1 MGLAVDALDPGSI
14 CALGKTASW
23 TGAAPSLGRL
33 PDMARPNKR
42 TTLREVAEA
51 TGLSTAAVSYAL
63 RGKHVSKETEER
75 VRKAAAELG
84 YEADPIARAL
94 ASGRTST
101 VGVLAGDL
109 QDLWQQ
115 QLMAAIG
122 RELLAGD
129 RYALILDAGGDPE
142 RELALAKQL
151 RDQRV
156 DGLLVSPV
164 DPSAEGWSK
173 IADAVPVVSIG
184 DALSRARTAGEVLF
198 DNRAGIDAVLDY
210 LRGLGHRRV
219 TVLTPTGPSTPDRPA
234 DVYVREAADR
244 LGIEAEVL
252 PCPQELDAATAMARR
267 VLANSPDGR
276 RPAGA
281 LAPPTAVFCFSDSI
295 AYGVY
300 AAAAEAALTIGR
312 DLSVVGFDDHPVS
325 RVLTPPLTTVD
336 WGLAEIAKEA
346 ARLAVAAIEGRRVR
360 RKRILCAPRLSERR
374 SAVEP
379 RRG

>member
-1 MGLAVDALDPGSI
+1 
-14 CALGKTASW
+14 
-23 TGAAPSLGRL
+23 
-33 PDMARPNKR
+33 MARPNKR

-129 RYALILDAGGDPE
+129 RYALILDAGGDPA

-164 DPSAEGWSK
+164 DPSAEGWAK

-198 DNRAGIDAVLDY
+198 DNRAGIDAVLGY

-244 LGIEAEVL
+244 LGIGVEVL
-252 PCPQELDAATAMARR
+252 PCAQELGEATSVARR
-267 VLANSPDGR
+267 VLTNTPDGR
-276 RPAGA
+276 PRAGSTG

-300 AAAAEAALTIGR
+300 AAAAEASLTVGR

-336 WGLAEIAKEA
+336 WGLTDIAKEA

-374 SAVEP
+374 SAAEVRP
-379 RRG
+379 

>member
-1 MGLAVDALDPGSI
+1 
-14 CALGKTASW
+14 
-23 TGAAPSLGRL
+23 
-33 PDMARPNKR
+33 MARPNKR

-75 VRKAAAELG
+75 VRKAAADLG

-94 ASGRTST
+94 ASGRTSM

-129 RYALILDAGGDPE
+129 RYALILDAGGDPA

-164 DPSAEGWSK
+164 DPSAEGWAK

-244 LGIEAEVL
+244 LDIDVEVL
-252 PCPQELDAATAMARR
+252 PCAQELGEATAVARR
-267 VLANSPDGR
+267 VLAGAGDGPDDGGPGR
-276 RPAGA
+276 AV
-281 LAPPTAVFCFSDSI
+281 PTAVFCFSDSI

-300 AAAAEAALTIGR
+300 AAAAEASLAIGR

-325 RVLTPPLTTVD
+325 RVLTPPLTTLD

-374 SAVEP
+374 SASAVRP
-379 RRG
+379 

>member
-1 MGLAVDALDPGSI
+1 
-14 CALGKTASW
+14 
-23 TGAAPSLGRL
+23 
-33 PDMARPNKR
+33 MARPHKR

-75 VRKAAAELG
+75 VRKAAADLG

-94 ASGRTST
+94 ASGRTSM

-129 RYALILDAGGDPE
+129 RYALILDAGGDPA

-164 DPSAEGWSK
+164 DPSAEGWAK

-198 DNRAGIDAVLDY
+198 DNRAGIDAVLEY

-244 LGIEAEVL
+244 LGIDVEVL
-252 PCPQELDAATAMARR
+252 PCAQELGEATAVARR
-267 VLANSPDGR
+267 VLAGARDGQG
-276 RPAGA
+276 PGDGA
-281 LAPPTAVFCFSDSI
+281 PHPTPTAVFCFSDSI

-300 AAAAEAALTIGR
+300 AAAAEASLVIGR

-325 RVLTPPLTTVD
+325 RVLTPPLTTLD
-336 WGLAEIAKEA
+336 WGLADIAKEA

-374 SAVEP
+374 SASAV
-379 RRG
+379 RG

>member
-1 MGLAVDALDPGSI
+1 
-14 CALGKTASW
+14 
-23 TGAAPSLGRL
+23 
-33 PDMARPNKR
+33 MARPNKR

-129 RYALILDAGGDPE
+129 RYALILDAGGDPA
-142 RELALAKQL
+142 RELTLAKQL

-244 LGIEAEVL
+244 LGIEVEVL
-252 PCPQELDAATAMARR
+252 PCAQELGEATAIARR
-267 VLANSPDGR
+267 VLTNSPDGR
-276 RPAGA
+276 RSAAPG

-300 AAAAEAALTIGR
+300 AAAAEASLTVGR
-312 DLSVVGFDDHPVS
+312 DISVVGFDDHPVS

-336 WGLAEIAKEA
+336 WGLTEIAKEA

-360 RKRILCAPRLSERR
+360 RKRILCAPRLSERG
-374 SAVEP
+374 SALRVAE
-379 RRG
+379 

>member
-1 MGLAVDALDPGSI
+1 
-14 CALGKTASW
+14 
-23 TGAAPSLGRL
+23 
-33 PDMARPNKR
+33 MARPNKR

-173 IADAVPVVSIG
+173 IAEAVPVVSIG

-244 LGIEAEVL
+244 LGIEVEVL
-252 PCPQELDAATAMARR
+252 PCAQELGEATAVARR
-267 VLANSPDGR
+267 VLADSPGGR
-276 RPAGA
+276 RRHASRP
-281 LAPPTAVFCFSDSI
+281 APPTAVFCFSDSI

-300 AAAAEAALTIGR
+300 AAAAEAALTVGR

-336 WGLAEIAKEA
+336 WGLTEIAKEA

-360 RKRILCAPRLSERR
+360 RKRILCAPRLSERG
-374 SAVEP
+374 SARRVAEP
-379 RRG
+379 G

>member
-1 MGLAVDALDPGSI
+1 
-14 CALGKTASW
+14 
-23 TGAAPSLGRL
+23 
-33 PDMARPNKR
+33 MARPNKR

-129 RYALILDAGGDPE
+129 RYALILDAGGDPA

-244 LGIEAEVL
+244 LGIEVEVL
-252 PCPQELDAATAMARR
+252 PCAQELGEATAMARR
-267 VLANSPDGR
+267 VLTNSPDGR
-276 RPAGA
+276 RPSGTSA

-300 AAAAEAALTIGR
+300 AAAAEASLAVGR

-336 WGLAEIAKEA
+336 WGLGEIAKEA

-360 RKRILCAPRLSERR
+360 RKRILCAPRLSERG
-374 SAVEP
+374 SAVEL

>member
-1 MGLAVDALDPGSI
+1 
-14 CALGKTASW
+14 
-23 TGAAPSLGRL
+23 
-33 PDMARPNKR
+33 MARPNKR

-75 VRKAAAELG
+75 VRKAAADLG

-173 IADAVPVVSIG
+173 IAEAVPVVSIG

-244 LGIEAEVL
+244 LGIEVEVL
-252 PCPQELDAATAMARR
+252 PCAQELGEATAVARR
-267 VLANSPDGR
+267 VLTGDPDGR
-276 RPAGA
+276 RHRTARP
-281 LAPPTAVFCFSDSI
+281 APPTAVFCFSDSI

-300 AAAAEAALTIGR
+300 AAAAEAFLAVGR

-336 WGLAEIAKEA
+336 WGLTEIAKEA

-360 RKRILCAPRLSERR
+360 RKRILCAPRLSERG
-374 SAVEP
+374 SALRAAGP
-379 RRG
+379 G

>member
-1 MGLAVDALDPGSI
+1 
-14 CALGKTASW
+14 
-23 TGAAPSLGRL
+23 
-33 PDMARPNKR
+33 MARPRKR

-63 RGKHVSKETEER
+63 RGTHVSKETEER

-94 ASGRTST
+94 ASGRTSM

-129 RYALILDAGGDPE
+129 RYALILDAGGDPQ

-164 DPSAEGWSK
+164 DPSAAGWAQ
-173 IADAVPVVSIG
+173 IAEAVPVVSIG
-184 DALSRARTAGEVLF
+184 DSLRRARTAGEVLF
-198 DNRAGIDAVLDY
+198 DNRAGIDAVLEY
-210 LRGLGHRRV
+210 LTGLGHRRI

-234 DVYVREAADR
+234 DVYVREAAGR
-244 LGIEAEVL
+244 LGIAAEVL
-252 PCPQELDAATAMARR
+252 PCAQELGEATAVARR
-267 VLANSPDGR
+267 VLRDG
-276 RPAGA
+276 GA
-281 LAPPTAVFCFSDSI
+281 DGACSTAVFCFSDSI

-300 AAAAEAALTIGR
+300 AAAAEASLKVGR
-312 DLSVVGFDDHPVS
+312 DVSVVGFDDHPVS
-325 RVLTPPLTTVD
+325 QVLTPPLTTLD
-336 WGLAEIAKEA
+336 WGLAGIAQEA
-346 ARLAVAAIEGRRVR
+346 ARLAVAAIDGRRVR
-360 RKRILCAPRLSERR
+360 RKRMLCAPRLSERG
-374 SAVEP
+374 SAV
-379 RRG
+379 RV

>member
-1 MGLAVDALDPGSI
+1 
-14 CALGKTASW
+14 
-23 TGAAPSLGRL
+23 
-33 PDMARPNKR
+33 MARPNKR

-94 ASGRTST
+94 ASGRTSM
-101 VGVLAGDL
+101 VGVLSGDL

-129 RYALILDAGGDPE
+129 RYALILDAGGDPA

-164 DPSAEGWSK
+164 DPSAEGWAQ

-184 DALSRARTAGEVLF
+184 DALSRARAAGEVLF

-244 LGIEAEVL
+244 LGIGVEVL
-252 PCPQELDAATAMARR
+252 PCAQELGEATAVARR
-267 VLANSPDGR
+267 VLTGSGR
-276 RPAGA
+276 AGESA
-281 LAPPTAVFCFSDSI
+281 PTAVFCFSDSI

-300 AAAAEAALTIGR
+300 AAAADLGLEIPG
-312 DLSVVGFDDHPVS
+312 DLSVMDARPVS
-325 RVLTPPLTTVD
+325 RLLGPALTTVD
-336 WGLAEIAKEA
+336 WDTDAI
-346 ARLAVAAIEGRRVR
+346 VAA
-360 RKRILCAPRLSERR
+360 ATRLVT
-374 SAVEP
+374 A
-379 RRG
+379 

>member
-1 MGLAVDALDPGSI
+1 
-14 CALGKTASW
+14 
-23 TGAAPSLGRL
+23 
-33 PDMARPNKR
+33 MARPNKR

-94 ASGRTST
+94 VSGRTST

-164 DPSAEGWSK
+164 DPSAEGWAK
-173 IADAVPVVSIG
+173 IAEAVPVVSIG
-184 DALSRARTAGEVLF
+184 DALSQARTAGEVLF

-244 LGIEAEVL
+244 LGIDVQVV
-252 PCPQELDAATAMARR
+252 PCAQELGEATGVARR
-267 VLANSPDGR
+267 VLTNSPAGR
-276 RPAGA
+276 RRTGAAG

-300 AAAAEAALTIGR
+300 AAAAEAELAVGR
-312 DLSVVGFDDHPVS
+312 DISVVGFDDHPVS

-336 WGLAEIAKEA
+336 WGLTEIAKEA

-360 RKRILCAPRLSERR
+360 RKRILCAPRLSERG
-374 SAVEP
+374 SALRAPDGV
-379 RRG
+379 

>member
-1 MGLAVDALDPGSI
+1 
-14 CALGKTASW
+14 
-23 TGAAPSLGRL
+23 
-33 PDMARPNKR
+33 MARPNKR

-129 RYALILDAGGDPE
+129 RYALILDAGGDPA
-142 RELALAKQL
+142 RELTLAKQL

-219 TVLTPTGPSTPDRPA
+219 TVLTPTGRSTPDRPA

-244 LGIEAEVL
+244 LGIEVEVL
-252 PCPQELDAATAMARR
+252 PCAQELGEATAIARR
-267 VLANSPDGR
+267 VLTNSPAGR
-276 RPAGA
+276 RPAAPG

-300 AAAAEAALTIGR
+300 AAAAEADLTVGR
-312 DLSVVGFDDHPVS
+312 DISVVGFDDHPVS

-336 WGLAEIAKEA
+336 WGLTEIAKEA

-360 RKRILCAPRLSERR
+360 RKRILCAPRLSERG
-374 SAVEP
+374 SALRVAE
-379 RRG
+379 

>member
-1 MGLAVDALDPGSI
+1 
-14 CALGKTASW
+14 
-23 TGAAPSLGRL
+23 
-33 PDMARPNKR
+33 MARPNKR

-75 VRKAAAELG
+75 VRRTAAELG

-94 ASGRTST
+94 ASGRTSM

-129 RYALILDAGGDPE
+129 RYALILDAGGDPD
-142 RELALAKQL
+142 RELVLAKQL

-156 DGLLVSPV
+156 DALLVSPV
-164 DPSAEGWSK
+164 DPSAKGWAA
-173 IADAVPVVSIG
+173 IAEALPVVAVG
-184 DALSRARTAGEVLF
+184 DSLSRARTAGQVIF
-198 DNRAGIDAVLDY
+198 DNRAGIDAVLEY
-210 LRGLGHRRV
+210 LHRLGHRRV
-219 TVLTPTGPSTPDRPA
+219 TVLTPTRPSTPDRPA

-244 LGIEAEVL
+244 LGLRAELV
-252 PCPQELDAATAMARR
+252 PCPQELGEATAVARR
-267 VLANSPDGR
+267 VLDGAH
-276 RPAGA
+276 PT
-281 LAPPTAVFCFSDSI
+281 TAVFCFSDSL

-300 AAAAEAALTIGR
+300 AAAAEASLTVGR
-312 DLSVVGFDDHPVS
+312 DVSVVGFDDHPVS

-336 WGLAEIAKEA
+336 WGLTEIAAEA
-346 ARLAVAAIEGRRVR
+346 ARLTVAAIEGKRVR
-360 RKRILCAPRLSERR
+360 KKRVLCAPRMSERG
-374 SAVEP
+374 SAV
-379 RRG
+379 RV

>member
-1 MGLAVDALDPGSI
+1 
-14 CALGKTASW
+14 
-23 TGAAPSLGRL
+23 
-33 PDMARPNKR
+33 MARPNKR

-142 RELALAKQL
+142 RELVLAKQL

-164 DPSAEGWSK
+164 DPSAEGWAA
-173 IADAVPVVSIG
+173 IAEGVPVVSIG

-210 LRGLGHRRV
+210 LRGLGHRQV

-244 LGIEAEVL
+244 LGIDVQVL
-252 PCPQELDAATAMARR
+252 PCPQELGEATAVARR
-267 VLANSPDGR
+267 VLTNTPDGR

-281 LAPPTAVFCFSDSI
+281 LPPPAAVFCFSDSI

-300 AAAAEAALTIGR
+300 AAAAEAGLTVGR

-336 WGLAEIAKEA
+336 WGLGEIAKEA

-360 RKRILCAPRLSERR
+360 RKRILCAPRLAERG
-374 SAVEP
+374 SAARP
-379 RRG
+379 TPT

>member
-1 MGLAVDALDPGSI
+1 
-14 CALGKTASW
+14 
-23 TGAAPSLGRL
+23 
-33 PDMARPNKR
+33 MARPNKR

-75 VRKAAAELG
+75 VRRAAAELG

-122 RELLAGD
+122 RELLVGD

-234 DVYVREAADR
+234 DVYVREAAGR

-300 AAAAEAALTIGR
+300 AAAAEASLTVGR

-360 RKRILCAPRLSERR
+360 RKRILCAPRLSERG
-374 SAVEP
+374 SAAEP
-379 RRG
+379 GRG

>member
-1 MGLAVDALDPGSI
+1 
-14 CALGKTASW
+14 
-23 TGAAPSLGRL
+23 
-33 PDMARPNKR
+33 MARPNKR

-94 ASGRTST
+94 ASGRTSM

-129 RYALILDAGGDPE
+129 RYALILDAGGDPA

-164 DPSAEGWSK
+164 DPSAEGWAQ

-244 LGIEAEVL
+244 LGIGVEVL
-252 PCPQELDAATAMARR
+252 PCAQELGEATAVARQ
-267 VLANSPDGR
+267 VLAG
-276 RPAGA
+276 AGHA
-281 LAPPTAVFCFSDSI
+281 GDTAPTAVFCFSDSI

-300 AAAAEAALTIGR
+300 AAAAEASLAVGR
-312 DLSVVGFDDHPVS
+312 DISVVGFDDHPVS
-325 RVLTPPLTTVD
+325 RVLTPPLTTLD
-336 WGLAEIAKEA
+336 WGLADIAKEA

-360 RKRILCAPRLSERR
+360 RKRILCAPRLSERG
-374 SAVEP
+374 SAVRVP
-379 RRG
+379 G

>member
-1 MGLAVDALDPGSI
+1 
-14 CALGKTASW
+14 
-23 TGAAPSLGRL
+23 
-33 PDMARPNKR
+33 MARPNKR

-75 VRKAAAELG
+75 VRKAAADLG

-129 RYALILDAGGDPE
+129 RYALILDAGGDPA

-164 DPSAEGWSK
+164 DPSAEGWAK

-219 TVLTPTGPSTPDRPA
+219 TVLTPTGRSTPDRPA

-252 PCPQELDAATAMARR
+252 PCAQELSEATAVARR
-267 VLANSPDGR
+267 VLTNTPDGR
-276 RPAGA
+276 PRTAPVG

-300 AAAAEAALTIGR
+300 AAAAEASLTVGR

-336 WGLAEIAKEA
+336 WGLTGIAKEA

-360 RKRILCAPRLSERR
+360 RKRILCAPRLSERG
-374 SAVEP
+374 SAAAV
-379 RRG
+379 RMT

>member
-1 MGLAVDALDPGSI
+1 
-14 CALGKTASW
+14 
-23 TGAAPSLGRL
+23 
-33 PDMARPNKR
+33 MARPNKR

-129 RYALILDAGGDPE
+129 RYALILDAGGDPA
-142 RELALAKQL
+142 RELTLAKQL

-164 DPSAEGWSK
+164 DPSAEGWAV

-244 LGIEAEVL
+244 LGLGVEVL
-252 PCPQELDAATAMARR
+252 PCAQELGEATAVARR
-267 VLANSPDGR
+267 VLTNSPDGR
-276 RPAGA
+276 RPTGPG

-300 AAAAEAALTIGR
+300 AAAAEASLTVGR

-336 WGLAEIAKEA
+336 WGLGEIAKEA

-360 RKRILCAPRLSERR
+360 RKRILCAPRLSERG
-374 SAVEP
+374 SAV
-379 RRG
+379 RVTD

>member
-1 MGLAVDALDPGSI
+1 
-14 CALGKTASW
+14 
-23 TGAAPSLGRL
+23 
-33 PDMARPNKR
+33 MARPNKR

-94 ASGRTST
+94 ASGRTSMI
-101 VGVLAGDL
+101 GVLAGDL

-129 RYALILDAGGDPE
+129 RYALILDAGGDPA

-164 DPSAEGWSK
+164 DPSAEGWEK

-184 DALSRARTAGEVLF
+184 DALSRARTVGEVLF

-210 LRGLGHRRV
+210 LRGLGHRHI

-244 LGIEAEVL
+244 LGIEVEVL
-252 PCPQELDAATAMARR
+252 PCAQELSEATAVARR
-267 VLANSPDGR
+267 VLTNTPDGR
-276 RPAGA
+276 PRTNPGAG

-300 AAAAEAALTIGR
+300 AAAAEASLTVGR

-336 WGLAEIAKEA
+336 WGLGDIAKEA

-360 RKRILCAPRLSERR
+360 RKRILCAPRLSERG
-374 SAVEP
+374 SAVAV
-379 RRG
+379 RA

>member
-1 MGLAVDALDPGSI
+1 
-14 CALGKTASW
+14 
-23 TGAAPSLGRL
+23 
-33 PDMARPNKR
+33 MARPNKR

-94 ASGRTST
+94 VSGRTST

-210 LRGLGHRRV
+210 LRGLGHRRI

-244 LGIEAEVL
+244 LDIEVEVL
-252 PCPQELDAATAMARR
+252 PCAQELGEATAMARR
-267 VLANSPDGR
+267 VLTNSPDGR
-276 RPAGA
+276 PAGTSA
-281 LAPPTAVFCFSDSI
+281 LTAPSAVFCFSDSI

-300 AAAAEAALTIGR
+300 AAAAEAALTVGR

-336 WGLAEIAKEA
+336 WGLGEIAKEA

-360 RKRILCAPRLSERR
+360 RKRILCAPRLSERG
-374 SAVEP
+374 SAAQA
-379 RRG
+379 RG

>member
-1 MGLAVDALDPGSI
+1 
-14 CALGKTASW
+14 
-23 TGAAPSLGRL
+23 
-33 PDMARPNKR
+33 MARPNKR

-94 ASGRTST
+94 VSGRTST

-142 RELALAKQL
+142 RELSLAKQL

-210 LRGLGHRRV
+210 LRGLGHRRI

-244 LGIEAEVL
+244 LGIEVEVL
-252 PCPQELDAATAMARR
+252 PCAQELGEATAMARR
-267 VLANSPDGR
+267 VLTNSPDGR
-276 RPAGA
+276 PAGTSA
-281 LAPPTAVFCFSDSI
+281 LTAPTAVFCFSDSI

-300 AAAAEAALTIGR
+300 AAAAEAALIVGR

-336 WGLAEIAKEA
+336 WGLGEIAKEA

-360 RKRILCAPRLSERR
+360 RKRILCAPRLSERG
-374 SAVEP
+374 SAGEV
-379 RRG
+379 RG

>member
-1 MGLAVDALDPGSI
+1 
-14 CALGKTASW
+14 
-23 TGAAPSLGRL
+23 
-33 PDMARPNKR
+33 MARPNKR

-94 ASGRTST
+94 VSGRTST

-142 RELALAKQL
+142 RELSLAKQL

-210 LRGLGHRRV
+210 LRGLGHRRI

-244 LGIEAEVL
+244 LGIEVEVL
-252 PCPQELDAATAMARR
+252 PCAQELGEATAMARR
-267 VLANSPDGR
+267 VLTNSPDGR
-276 RPAGA
+276 PAGTSA
-281 LAPPTAVFCFSDSI
+281 LTAPTAVFCFSDSI

-300 AAAAEAALTIGR
+300 AAAAEAALTVGR
-312 DLSVVGFDDHPVS
+312 DVSVVGFDDHPVS

-336 WGLAEIAKEA
+336 WGLGEIAKEA

-360 RKRILCAPRLSERR
+360 RKRILCAPRLSERG
-374 SAVEP
+374 SAGEV
-379 RRG
+379 RG